1 MKQQLKK
8 KFNCD
13 LPVHVS
19 PSEAQRV
26 CVLEATNISEGRD
39 DGIFTLAVD
48 DLIDMQQVVVYG
60 YHLGLLFRAAENALV
75 GR

>member
-1 MKQQLKK
+1 MKQLPKK
-8 KFNCD
+8 KFNFD

-19 PSEAQRV
+19 PSETQRV
-26 CVLEATNISEGRD
+26 CVLEATDISEGRD
-39 DGIFTLAVD
+39 DGIFTFAVD

-60 YHLGLLFRAAENALV
+60 YHLGLLFCAAENALV